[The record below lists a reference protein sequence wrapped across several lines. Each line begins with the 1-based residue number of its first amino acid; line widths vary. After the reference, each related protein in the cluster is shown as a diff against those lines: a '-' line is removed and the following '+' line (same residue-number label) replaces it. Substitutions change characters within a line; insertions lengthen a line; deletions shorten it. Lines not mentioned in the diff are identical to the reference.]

1 MSENKYFITSNGGFV
16 NTDELHHAMR
26 AKERPNHKY
35 ISRERKNGR
44 WAYEYAQESKKA
56 SSSNRSE
63 YPIGQNYRSD
73 PFDPFDPFLK
83 NSSTPKDKYPIG
95 QNYTTDDG
103 AISRFKKQQ
112 EETQAKQAVKTKI
125 EKAENV
131 IQKILSGFSNK
142 PMSFL
147 RSYLHKRT
155 NKTNKPIGQ
164 NYSVRKH

>member
-16 NTDELHHAMR
+16 STDELYHAMR

-35 ISRERKNGR
+35 ISREWKNGR

-73 PFDPFDPFLK
+73 LFDPFPK
-83 NSSTPKDKYPIG
+83 TSSTPKNKYPIG
-95 QNYTTDDG
+95 QNYTTDGG

-112 EETQAKQAVKTKI
+112 EEAQSKQAVKTKI
-125 EKAENV
+125 EKAENA
-131 IQKILSGFSNK
+131 IQKVLSGLSNK

-164 NYSVRKH
+164 NYSARKH